1 VINVDSR
8 LFDLIP
14 ALGSD
19 AFTVLMI
26 IAKHSNTKKQCFP
39 SVETIQKGTGL
50 GRNKVFQCLKVLK
63 EHSLIEAEQRHK
75 NGRLTTSLY
84 QIKSRYL
91 SAYSK
96 SVSSIQCHLNQ
107 YTENEDTEIQ
117 DTDFGTEKLLI
128 NSSEI
133 INQSLEVIN
142 QSPEIIP
149 QKKKSGKV
157 AKSKRNYQY
166 TEEFE
171 EAWCLYGRRGD
182 KKASNDEFE
191 LAKKREPH
199 LMEKLRSSIPRY
211 LRTRRVLDGYKRD
224 FERFLKG
231 DMFDSEWQVDFAE
244 NVEEL
249 QEKYEQNESLSNTL
263 NFLAESKRVQRLQDA
278 MRRGEIQRVA

>member
-1 VINVDSR
+1 MTIYSPIQLAFIKFLKASITKNKKYGYINLTNKQIAERFEFQDRKYSLDYISKLVQKVKHEFTLQSKGSTRYILLKNTMCQTVQNNVSDNTEQVQSKYTVICQTVQPRQETLEPQGLEDPLLSIKNQ
-8 LFDLIP
+8 DLINKNQ
-14 ALGSD
+14 D
-19 AFTVLMI
+19 QV
-26 IAKHSNTKKQCFP
+26 KEKSNKK
-39 SVETIQKGTGL
+39 E
-50 GRNKVFQCLKVLK
+50 KV
-63 EHSLIEAEQRHK
+63 S
-75 NGRLTTSLY
+75 
-84 QIKSRYL
+84 
-91 SAYSK
+91 
-96 SVSSIQCHLNQ
+96 
-107 YTENEDTEIQ
+107 
-117 DTDFGTEKLLI
+117 
-128 NSSEI
+128 
-133 INQSLEVIN
+133 
-142 QSPEIIP
+142 
-149 QKKKSGKV
+149 
-157 AKSKRNYQY
+157 RNYQY

-278 MRRGEIQRVA
+278 MKRGEIQRVA